1 MLNKFYGSADFIAY
15 CRGGADAAAVL
26 RRRGGGTDGYKKR
39 SPRRFL
45 RGDRGG
51 GDLLSRFRSTI
62 GAARLNFSVRD
73 GKRWGPRAVAAFVVR
88 SVRPSFWAAVCR
100 GRVTPEDGAIKNT
113 GRSSFQERGRAISTA
128 RLCALPRLH
137 LQPIYV
143 VVCDGP
149 GTEIL
154 SRGGLRA

>member
-1 MLNKFYGSADFIAY
+1 M
-15 CRGGADAAAVL
+15 
-26 RRRGGGTDGYKKR
+26 GTE
-39 SPRRFL
+39 
-45 RGDRGG
+45 GG

-88 SVRPSFWAAVCR
+88 SVRPAIGAAVCR
-100 GRVTPEDGAIKNT
+100 GRVTLEVWGNQKY
-113 GRSSFQERGRAISTA
+113 RHKLFQERGRAISTA

-149 GTEIL
+149 DMEIL

>member
-1 MLNKFYGSADFIAY
+1 M
-15 CRGGADAAAVL
+15 
-26 RRRGGGTDGYKKR
+26 
-39 SPRRFL
+39 
-45 RGDRGG
+45 
-51 GDLLSRFRSTI
+51 
-62 GAARLNFSVRD
+62 
-73 GKRWGPRAVAAFVVR
+73 AAFVVR

-149 GTEIL
+149 MGRSYLGEGFVLRCFQHL
-154 SRGGLRA
+154 SWPDADTRPCTWRYNRLTGGLSVTVLSY

>member
-1 MLNKFYGSADFIAY
+1 M
-15 CRGGADAAAVL
+15 
-26 RRRGGGTDGYKKR
+26 GTE
-39 SPRRFL
+39 
-45 RGDRGG
+45 GG

-88 SVRPSFWAAVCR
+88 SVRPSLWAAVCR